1 MHKLSA
7 SPAKAAL
14 FAFLI
19 LGLAACL
26 SPARAEE
33 SFVLGYYPAGM
44 RRELPADK
52 VDLKIL
58 THLCHAF
65 IMPNPD
71 GTIYYRDNFLYP
83 ELIEAGHKA
92 GRKILVSIGG
102 GGGGKA
108 VESFPTVAA
117 DPKLR
122 AKFIKS
128 LLDFCAAQGYDGIDF
143 DWEYPRDSTQRANHA
158 LLVTELRRA
167 ANKLGKPFLITMA
180 NSGRINSENA
190 FDHRKLMEQ
199 LDWFNVMGYDFHG
212 HWSSTAGHNAPL
224 YSVTPGSSGL
234 PEGDHSAIDFLTR
247 QLGIPPE
254 KLLLGVPFY
263 GFQLEATDINAPNN
277 GGKYIDYSEIIMQW
291 AEGGWDYHWDETALA
306 PYLTSTDRTKVITFD
321 NPRSLALKCDYARVN
336 HLRGVMIWA
345 LGQDILQ
352 GRQLLLETLGKKKW
366 EFGGKK

>member
-52 VDLKIL
+52 VDFKIL

-180 NSGRINSENA
+180 NSGRLNSENA
-190 FDHRKLMEQ
+190 FDHRKLM
-199 LDWFNVMGYDFHG
+199 
-212 HWSSTAGHNAPL
+212 
-224 YSVTPGSSGL
+224 
-234 PEGDHSAIDFLTR
+234 
-247 QLGIPPE
+247 
-254 KLLLGVPFY
+254 
-263 GFQLEATDINAPNN
+263 
-277 GGKYIDYSEIIMQW
+277 
-291 AEGGWDYHWDETALA
+291 
-306 PYLTSTDRTKVITFD
+306 
-321 NPRSLALKCDYARVN
+321 
-336 HLRGVMIWA
+336 
-345 LGQDILQ
+345 
-352 GRQLLLETLGKKKW
+352 
-366 EFGGKK
+366 